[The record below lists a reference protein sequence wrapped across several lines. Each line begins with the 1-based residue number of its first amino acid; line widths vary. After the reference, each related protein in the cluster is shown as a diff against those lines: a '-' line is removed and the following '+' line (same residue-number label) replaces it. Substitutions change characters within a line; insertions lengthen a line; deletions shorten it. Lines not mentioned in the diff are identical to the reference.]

1 MQISASASPAAWPP
15 GVAMPASM
23 TRAPPGSGRARMR
36 SAAACARGAPAEY
49 RHRPRNHPPP
59 RLRSRVP
66 RHHDQPAPGGGAR
79 LGARVAPNDDLAT
92 GHPAGG
98 SRERAAGIVT
108 GAPVHV
114 DAPARHAAT
123 EVASHAAIDDELAV
137 GHPGSYAF
145 DLRHVA
151 GDAHRGGP
159 LTRHREEV
167 AQERAPPAVRH
178 WQLPD
183 VAGAE

>member
-23 TRAPPGSGRARMR
+23 TR
-36 SAAACARGAPAEY
+36 
-49 RHRPRNHPPP
+49 PPP

-178 WQLPD
+178 GQLPD